1 MRLRQLDLTRFG
13 HFTDYSIDFGAKKE
27 GKSDLHIIFGP
38 NEAGKTTAFDGYL
51 DLIFG
56 VPSRSKYNFLHDYEN
71 MRVGGV
77 LEIDG
82 DPVDLIRIKRNKG
95 DLITSSGENAN
106 PARLLR
112 ALDSIDRDQY
122 RAMFSLDDETI
133 EAGGEDILA
142 SRGNLGELLF
152 SAAAGLS
159 DLGAVLEKARADV
172 DQFHKPRARKTELA
186 EAKRELQDLHNQI
199 RDLDVPASAF
209 RRLKE
214 GRDAA
219 AILLAEAKETRD
231 ALLRRQ
237 ARLEAMIDCLPLL
250 KTLGERNE
258 AISAYVGYP
267 SVSDGEI
274 AEARELK
281 SRHVEAA
288 TKLRHSKLTLETEV
302 TAREAIDLDTGIA
315 GSAAE
320 ITVLLNAPRSRAQ
333 LAEED
338 LPKRETLIE
347 NLTVELNGFAK
358 ELGIESPDDGA
369 IPEARLA
376 QLEEISA
383 NYAGIKTQLASAQRE
398 EAEALEK
405 LEVLKNDEKDEINPA
420 SELDLDVILEDIEP
434 EARLARIG
442 KATEDEEAAESGLKK
457 ALQNL
462 RPWTGD
468 PSEVAKLSLSEVEAV
483 RIAEHWTGLRDQRD
497 TVTRELQ
504 EAQRDYNRVAARL
517 EEFEKGDAA
526 TVDEEAKEARGERGV
541 LWEDHSKDLTLETA
555 QKFHAS
561 MMRDDALQEA
571 RLGFAER
578 LARLRELKLEAAS
591 SKANLS
597 SQKDALS
604 SAEAS
609 LEKEAA
615 SLRKLLAALGLP
627 ETYDPRDLK
636 NWQVCLSTAQELN
649 SEFDD
654 KKTRSKEAMRSAE
667 EAVAQLKNV
676 LSISDDASD
685 LRELTKRAR
694 AVLAHAARASAKAE
708 AHERRLEEAKAETTR
723 RSNEVR
729 RLLDTTAD
737 LEVTWDGEVATL
749 PKSLRTLDDFRW
761 KIRTLRKLA
770 GKLVECDQLQRRV
783 QAMKD
788 DRLAFEQEI
797 VKLAERVSEP
807 ADAAPLV
814 LGERLRRRL
823 ERANK
828 SEEDLQKLIEAI
840 AKAQAEVRAAEVD
853 LADIGLRIEEM
864 ALAFEGAHEVH
875 SIDDLI
881 EALDRALAAD
891 QLRKQSKELSD
902 RILKRLGVSEL
913 VEAEDM
919 LAGQDVLELEGQ
931 KAAITADLKTAEANH
946 EEKVGDLRAAKDALE
961 RVGGDNAPAELEERR
976 QTLLLDLEERA
987 RGALRLRLGILAAEQ
1002 ALTAYRDEHRSKMLG
1017 ETQTA
1022 FRKLTGGRYQDLR
1035 TQADGQREVLLALR
1049 KRDGR
1054 SITVAEMSK
1063 GTRFQLYLALR
1074 LSGYRQYVSSGTT
1087 LPFVADDIMET
1098 FDNTRTAAA
1107 LGLLREISEQG
1118 QALYF
1123 THHEH
1128 VVELAKEVCGAQ
1140 LTIHRLPQL

>member
-1 MRLRQLDLTRFG
+1 MRLRRLDLTRFG
-13 HFTDYSIDFGAKKE
+13 HFTDYSIDFGKKKE

-95 DLITSSGENAN
+95 DLITPSGETAN

-142 SRGNLGELLF
+142 SQGNLGELLF

-209 RRLKE
+209 RSLKE
-214 GRDAA
+214 ERDAA
-219 AILLAEAKETRD
+219 AKLLAEAKETRD
-231 ALLRRQ
+231 ALLGRQ

-267 SVSDGEI
+267 SVSDGAL
-274 AEARELK
+274 AEAQELK

-288 TKLRHSKLTLETEV
+288 TKLRQSKLTLETEE
-302 TAREAIDLDTGIA
+302 TARKAIDLDTGIA
-315 GSAAE
+315 GSADE
-320 ITVLLNAPRSRAQ
+320 LTVLLDAPRSRAQ
-333 LAEED
+333 TAEED
-338 LPKRETLIE
+338 LPKRETEIE

-358 ELGIESPDDGA
+358 ELGIESPDEGA

-383 NYAGIKTQLASAQRE
+383 NYAGTKTQLASARRE
-398 EAEALEK
+398 EAEALKK
-405 LEVLKNDEKDEINPA
+405 LEMLKNDGEDEIDSA
-420 SELDLDVILEDIEP
+420 SELGLDELLEDLEP

-442 KATEDEEAAESGLKK
+442 KTTEDEDATESNLKQ

-462 RPWTGD
+462 RPWAGD
-468 PSEVAKLSLSEVEAV
+468 PSEVAKLSFSEAEAV
-483 RIAEHWTGLRDQRD
+483 RIVEHWTDLRAQKE
-497 TVTRELQ
+497 TATRELE

-517 EEFEKGDAA
+517 EEFEKGNAA
-526 TVDEEAKEARGERGV
+526 SVDEEAKEIRGERDT
-541 LWEDHSKDLTLETA
+541 LWEDHSKDLTRETA

-578 LARLRELKLEAAS
+578 LARLRELQLESAS

-597 SQKDALS
+597 SRKESLS
-604 SAEAS
+604 SAEAN

-636 NWQVCLSTAQELN
+636 NWQVCLLTAQKLN
-649 SEFDD
+649 SELKD
-654 KKTRSKEAMRSAE
+654 KKKRSEEAMRSAD
-667 EAVAQLKNV
+667 EAVGRLKNV
-676 LSISDDASD
+676 LSVSDETLD

-694 AVLAHAARASAKAE
+694 AVLAEAASVRAKAE
-708 AHERRLEEAKAETTR
+708 AHKSRLDEVKAEVTR

-729 RLLDTTAD
+729 RIFDATAD
-737 LEVTWDGEVATL
+737 FEANWENEVATL
-749 PKSLRTLDDFRW
+749 PKSLRGLDDFRW
-761 KIRTLRKLA
+761 KLQTLRKLA

-788 DRLAFEQEI
+788 DRLAFEQKI
-797 VKLAERVSEP
+797 VELAEHVGEP
-807 ADAAPLV
+807 ADVAPLV

-828 SEEDLQKLIEAI
+828 FESDLQKLIEAI
-840 AKAQAEVRAAEVD
+840 AKARAEVRAAESD
-853 LADIGLRIEEM
+853 LADISIRIEEM

-919 LAGQDVLELEGQ
+919 LAGQDVLELEGN
-931 KAAITADLKTAEANH
+931 KAAVTADLKTAEANN
-946 EEKVGDLRAAKDALE
+946 EEKVGDLRAARDALE
-961 RVGGDNAPAELEERR
+961 RVGGDNAPAQLEEKR

-1002 ALTAYRDEHRSKMLG
+1002 ALTAYRDDHRSNMLA

-1022 FRKLTGGRYQDLR
+1022 FRKLTGGKYQDLR

-1049 KRDGR
+1049 KRDSR

-1098 FDNTRTAAA
+1098 FDNMRTAAA
-1107 LGLLREISEQG
+1107 LSLLREVSEQG

-1128 VVELAKEVCGAQ
+1128 VVELAKEVCGDQ
-1140 LTIHRLPQL
+1140 LSIHRLPQL